1 MMKTDLISTR
11 IEHDVKVEFTSICEE
26 LGLSTSQAIK
36 IFAKAV
42 INYGGIPFELKSNR
56 LNSKSLKAI
65 EELERGNGL
74 KAGSSKELFSDL
86 GVDL

>member
-1 MMKTDLISTR
+1 MKTDLISTR

-42 INYGGIPFELKSNR
+42 INHGGIPFELKSNR

-65 EELERGNGL
+65 EELENGNGL
-74 KAGSSKELFSDL
+74 KVKNSKELFSELGIDL
-86 GVDL
+86 